1 MSVNKNGGAPYKKTE
16 EVDSKNFQ
24 AQLIGP
30 FVVFEYDNKT
40 NKVKTYTKYDNYTD
54 IPMDVEFFQTR
65 TIDSERDNLMKN
77 ATPKTGGSRIYRR
90 SRRKR
95 TYKRKNKVYRKS
107 KTLRR

>member
-1 MSVNKNGGAPYKKTE
+1 
-16 EVDSKNFQ
+16 
-24 AQLIGP
+24 
-30 FVVFEYDNKT
+30 
-40 NKVKTYTKYDNYTD
+40 
-54 IPMDVEFFQTR
+54 MDVEFFQTR

-77 ATPKTGGSRIYRR
+77 ATAKTGGSRIYRR